1 MILEAIYNGDFYP
14 SETVVPKTEKYRK
27 AMKACEKLMD
37 TLAEKLSNPDAKL
50 ITTTVTVNLEKNSD
64 GKWIIS
70 SPDQNAEF
78 LDALS
83 GGIVNSLTTTLG
95 SLFE

>member
-37 TLAEKLSNPDAKL
+37 TLAEKLSKEDYEL
-50 ITTTVTVNLEKNSD
+50 VETLMD
-64 GKWIIS
+64 QS
-70 SPDQNAEF
+70 SIAQSEENECHFTA
-78 LDALS
+78 AL
-83 GGIVNSLTTTLG
+83 LG
-95 SLFE
+95 QREVYELMGRWNHD